1 MIKYDRFFRTM
12 KEKGISQYD
21 LSTKYKVNNALLH
34 KLRHNLN
41 IEAFT
46 LDKLCNILD
55 CKIEDI
61 MEHVKD
67 DNVF

>member
-1 MIKYDRFFRTM
+1 MIKYDRLWKTM
-12 KEKGISQYD
+12 RKKGISQYD
-21 LSTKYKVNNALLH
+21 LSKKYHVNNALLH

-41 IEAFT
+41 IEVFT

-55 CKIEDI
+55 CQIEDI
-61 MEHVKD
+61 VEHVKD